1 MDYDEAVYQI
11 GSHVALMVVAKDD
24 TELLKNYNLAVLIL
38 EKIALDRT
46 DKRREVMNNAKN
58 PKQPH

>member
-46 DKRREVMNNAKN
+46 DKLREVMNNAKN